1 MSLEDL
7 DELVLR
13 CRTEEGRKYI
23 TEAVTCYKAGAYRAC
38 IVATWVAVVY
48 DLISKIRD
56 LALSGDAE
64 AQRLVEDLN
73 KWQPLIAQGNQDA
86 IKKSLDLEREIVDV
100 CN

>member
-1 MSLEDL
+1 MSLGDL

-48 DLISKIRD
+48 DLISSTSVWFQQQ
-56 LALSGDAE
+56 LSLPRSTGRNSRKRSKRS
-64 AQRLVEDLN
+64 QRY
-73 KWQPLIAQGNQDA
+73 
-86 IKKSLDLEREIVDV
+86 
-100 CN
+100 